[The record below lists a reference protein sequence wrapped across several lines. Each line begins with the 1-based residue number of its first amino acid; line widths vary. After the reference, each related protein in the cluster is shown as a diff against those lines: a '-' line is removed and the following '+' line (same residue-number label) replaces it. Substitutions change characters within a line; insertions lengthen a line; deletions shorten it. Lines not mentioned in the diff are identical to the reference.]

1 MLPDERLAR
10 ARGRVRVRVRVRV
23 WVRVRLRL
31 RLRLRLTRVRV
42 RGRVRT
48 SRQSGSASEN
58 LFCAR
63 SSPARCV
70 MVMSVSGC
78 ESPSAARQPEEKVDG
93 EG

>member
-1 MLPDERLAR
+1 M
-10 ARGRVRVRVRVRV
+10 RV

-31 RLRLRLTRVRV
+31 RLRLRLTLRVRV

>member
-1 MLPDERLAR
+1 M
-10 ARGRVRVRVRVRV
+10 RVRVRVRV

-31 RLRLRLTRVRV
+31 RLRLRLTLRVRV

>member
-1 MLPDERLAR
+1 
-10 ARGRVRVRVRVRV
+10 
-23 WVRVRLRL
+23 
-31 RLRLRLTRVRV
+31 VRV